1 MGRIIVEQI
10 VSADGYATG
19 PDGGIDFFGST
30 GELQDPQMEDE
41 QMRMLAPVR
50 AIVLGRI
57 TYGMFEAYWPD
68 TSPKVERVAAPINTL
83 PKYVVSSTLAAAP
96 WGTRGDS
103 ARILRGDG
111 VASLQALRRQVDGD
125 IIVWGSL
132 TLTDALLRA
141 GAVDLL
147 RLRTLPVLVGTGRPF
162 APADL
167 GQRALAL
174 EACRTFDSGAQV
186 LTYRFA

>member
-10 VSADGYATG
+10 VSADGYAAE
-19 PDGGIDFFGST
+19 PDGGIGFFGSS
-30 GELQDPQMEDE
+30 GELRDPEMEDE
-41 QMRMLAPVR
+41 QMRMLDPVE

-57 TYGMFEAYWPD
+57 TYGMFEAYWPG
-68 TSPKVERVAAPINTL
+68 TSPEAERVAAPINAL
-83 PKYVVSSTLAAAP
+83 PKYVVSSTLATAS

-111 VASLQALRRQVDGD
+111 VAALQSLRRGIDGD

-141 GAVDLL
+141 GAVDRL
-147 RLRTLPVLVGTGRPF
+147 RLRVLPVLIGAGRSF

-174 EACRTFDSGAQV
+174 EAARTFGSGAQ
-186 LTYRFA
+186 LLAYRFA